1 MGDAV
6 SEIGL
11 MRTILERLECSFAR
25 QEAKLD
31 KLLQFASCQSLPQ
44 PPKPTQTP
52 QPPQPSQPHQQFSAP
67 DITQTSMEYLPH
79 TPSGFSAL
87 ATPRT
92 ALIPEVDRYLDDVSQ
107 LQSDMEF
114 LGMM

>member
-1 MGDAV
+1 MGGAV

-11 MRTILERLECSFAR
+11 IRTILECLECSFAR

-44 PPKPTQTP
+44 P
-52 QPPQPSQPHQQFSAP
+52 HQQFSAP
-67 DITQTSMEYLPH
+67 DITQTSMEYLPY

-114 LGMM
+114 SGMI

>member
-1 MGDAV
+1 MGGTV

-11 MRTILERLECSFAR
+11 MRTILECLECSFAR

-44 PPKPTQTP
+44 PPKPTQM
-52 QPPQPSQPHQQFSAP
+52 HQQFSAP
-67 DITQTSMEYLPH
+67 DIIKTSMEYLPY

-92 ALIPEVDRYLDDVSQ
+92 ALIPVIDRYLDDVSQ

-114 LGMM
+114 LGMI

>member
-1 MGDAV
+1 MGGAV
-6 SEIGL
+6 LEIGL

-31 KLLQFASCQSLPQ
+31 KLLQSASCQSLPQ

-52 QPPQPSQPHQQFSAP
+52 QPPQPHQQFSAP
-67 DITQTSMEYLPH
+67 DITQTSMEYLPY

-87 ATPRT
+87 DTPRT

-114 LGMM
+114 SGMI

>member
-11 MRTILERLECSFAR
+11 RRTILERLECSFAR

-44 PPKPTQTP
+44 PPKPTQMP

-67 DITQTSMEYLPH
+67 DITQTSMEYLPY
-79 TPSGFSAL
+79 SFWVSAL